1 MYRLMDTFSSQH
13 QSHESEIFAIF
24 MPFLS
29 QDFTRP
35 GDHDFYFI
43 SYTPNFVVYANFN
56 FFYAW
61 MRSLHCTPRR
71 LYTYVLHN
79 KMKQNFDF
87 SLHFR
92 KLKKKVKRPT
102 KYKVD
107 LSLVSL
113 GNI

>member
-43 SYTPNFVVYANFN
+43 SYTYHQIL
-56 FFYAW
+56 W
-61 MRSLHCTPRR
+61 
-71 LYTYVLHN
+71 YTLVLA
-79 KMKQNFDF
+79 F
-87 SLHFR
+87 SPGLSHF
-92 KLKKKVKRPT
+92 
-102 KYKVD
+102 
-107 LSLVSL
+107 
-113 GNI
+113 